1 MVKFNGSI
9 LNASLHS
16 SLEGWQVS
24 SPQKGQVTF
33 RYLNPHLQQQ
43 GPDPT
48 SPAELLLAGKGMQSV
63 CQASPSGRS
72 LIAVVVLSSGMQV
85 KG

>member
-1 MVKFNGSI
+1 MKINGSI

-24 SPQKGQVTF
+24 SPRKGQVTF

-43 GPDPT
+43 GPDPA
-48 SPAELLLAGKGMQSV
+48 SPAELLLAGKVIRSV
-63 CQASPSGRS
+63 CQASPSARS
-72 LIAVVVLSSGMQV
+72 LIAAVVLSSGMQV